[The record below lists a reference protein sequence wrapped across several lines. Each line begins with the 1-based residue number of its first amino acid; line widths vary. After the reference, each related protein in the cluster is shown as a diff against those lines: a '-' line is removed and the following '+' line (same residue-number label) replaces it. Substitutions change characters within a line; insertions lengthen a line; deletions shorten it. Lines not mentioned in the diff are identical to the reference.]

1 MFSLSRVL
9 PDGSLRPIS
18 AGMTSRDEDTLACEV
33 LPGEN
38 VAIFDDGVLR
48 VTLGIDADGTVHA
61 KTRGA
66 QMAVTFQGDQRLHFL
81 VDAPLQVFATVRYN
95 VFEPGDVR
103 LFTQVFP
110 VPQPAAPVSAV

>member
-38 VAIFDDGVLR
+38 IAIFEGEVLR
-48 VTLGIDADGTVHA
+48 VMLGIDEDGTVHVKA
-61 KTRGA
+61 TDA
-66 QMAVTFQGDQRLHFL
+66 QMAVTFHGDRRLHFL
-81 VDAPLQVFATVRYN
+81 VDNPLQVFAIVRYN
-95 VFEPGDVR
+95 TFEPGDTR
-103 LFTQVFP
+103 LFAQVFP
-110 VPQPAAPVSAV
+110 VPQPAEPVSAV